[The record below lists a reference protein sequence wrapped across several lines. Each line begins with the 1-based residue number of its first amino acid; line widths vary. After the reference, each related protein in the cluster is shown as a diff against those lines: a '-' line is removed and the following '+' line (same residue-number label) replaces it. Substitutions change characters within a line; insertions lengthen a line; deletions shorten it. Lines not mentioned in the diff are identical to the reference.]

1 MCLLPVSVPLPPPAP
16 LARQPMAA
24 LSMQQQK
31 TAPRV
36 PLAAAA
42 TVPAL
47 PASPDLSTRPTV
59 NAATPAS
66 NAGKRTVPITD
77 VNAAPRTSNTGPPAR
92 QPVSHGAIDNRECPA
107 LPLPRR

>member
-1 MCLLPVSVPLPPPAP
+1 
-16 LARQPMAA
+16 MAA

-92 QPVSHGAIDNRECPA
+92 QP
-107 LPLPRR
+107 RRD